1 MMFLDFCG
9 ILEHLYLRFT
19 CVGGDPGP
27 VQMFPCEPKESF
39 MVP

>member
-19 CVGGDPGP
+19 CVGDDPGA